1 MRAKQE
7 VAAAE
12 GPSLAAL
19 VRLHQAR
26 QAGALHA
33 GAGDHEGFA
42 VVCALG
48 VDPLIELL
56 ADQFMRGDSNVHA
69 LLDALQA
76 VFWALQTADDRTEG
90 ERIRLTVLNFALYT
104 LHAQNGPREAVTPIL
119 EMLLKELHYLQIADL
134 PAVINEVIR
143 GIVQCEQ
150 KRLNPGNVSSSVDR
164 SRGWEQAYSV

>member
-7 VAAAE
+7 VAAE
-12 GPSLAAL
+12 GSSLAAL

-26 QAGALHA
+26 QVGPPRT
-33 GAGDHEGFA
+33 GTEGHEVFA
-42 VVCALG
+42 VVGALG

-90 ERIRLTVLNFALYT
+90 ERIRLTVFNFALYT
-104 LHAQNGPREAVTPIL
+104 LHAQNGPREAVAPIL
-119 EMLLKELHYLQIADL
+119 AMLLKELHYLQIADL

-143 GIVQCEQ
+143 GIVHCEQ
-150 KRLNPGNVSSSVDR
+150 KRLNPGK
-164 SRGWEQAYSV
+164 AYSLADPSGWWK